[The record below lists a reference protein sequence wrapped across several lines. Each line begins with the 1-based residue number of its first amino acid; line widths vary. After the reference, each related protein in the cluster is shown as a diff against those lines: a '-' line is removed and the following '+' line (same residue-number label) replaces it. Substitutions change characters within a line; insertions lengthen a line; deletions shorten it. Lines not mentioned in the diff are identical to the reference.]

1 MNWFTDIEFARQE
14 FLWLLLSIPIFAVWY
29 YRKYRD
35 ATPDI
40 RFVHTAFVKNV
51 RKGIRIRLLHLPFVL
66 RMFAMMLLVIALSRP
81 QSSSSARDINIE
93 GIDIM
98 ITLDISGSMLA
109 QDFRPNRMEAAKS
122 TALDFIDMRP
132 NDRIGMTVFSG
143 QSFTLVPLTTDHA
156 MLKEFSASIR
166 TGMVE
171 DGTAIGD
178 GLATAI
184 NGLRDSDAISRVII
198 LLTDGINNRGVI
210 DPLTAAEIAA
220 LYDIRVYTIGVGS
233 SGPVPYPFQTPYGV
247 RIQDVEIPVDEELL
261 QQIADMT
268 EGQYFWAD
276 RYDVLE
282 QVYHEID
289 QLERTKID
297 IREYTHHQDAFFPL
311 LILALGLLCFE
322 IILRHTWL
330 RTTP

>member
-1 MNWFTDIEFARQE
+1 MNWIADIEFARQE
-14 FLWLLLSIPIFAVWY
+14 YLWLLVSIPLLVLWY
-29 YRKYRD
+29 IRKHRD
-35 ATPDI
+35 VSPDL
-40 RFVHTAFVKNV
+40 RFVHSEFIQNT
-51 RKGIRIRLLHLPFVL
+51 RKSIRLRLLHLPFAL
-66 RMFAMMLLVIALSRP
+66 RMIAVFLLILALARP
-81 QSSSSARDINIE
+81 QSLSSTRDVSVE

-109 QDFRPNRMEAAKS
+109 EDFKPNRMEAAKN

-143 QSFTLVPLTTDHA
+143 QSFTLVPLTTDHV
-156 MLKEFSASIR
+156 MLKELSANIR

-178 GLATAI
+178 GLATAV
-184 NGLRDSDAISRVII
+184 NRLRDSDAISRVII
-198 LLTDGINNRGVI
+198 LLTDGINNRGSI

-233 SGPVPYPFQTPYGV
+233 SGPVPYPFQTPFGIRY
-247 RIQDVEIPVDEELL
+247 QDVEIPVDEALL

-268 EGQYFWAD
+268 GGYYFWAD

-282 QVYHEID
+282 QVYEEID

-297 IREYTHHQDAFFPL
+297 VTEFTYYRDEFLPL
-311 LILALGLLCFE
+311 LILALGFIIAAFLLK
-322 IILRHTWL
+322 HTWL
-330 RTTP
+330 RTIP

>member
-1 MNWFTDIEFARQE
+1 MNWLTDIEFARQE
-14 FLWLLLSIPIFAVWY
+14 FLWLLAVIPILVGWY
-29 YRKYRD
+29 IRKHRD
-35 ATPDI
+35 ISPDI
-40 RFVHTAFVKNV
+40 RFVHSAFIRNV
-51 RKGIRIRLLHLPFVL
+51 RKSFRLRLLHFPFVL
-66 RMFAMMLLVIALSRP
+66 RMFALMFLIFALARP
-81 QSSSSARDINIE
+81 QSSSSTRDVSIE

-109 QDFRPNRMEAAKS
+109 EDFRPNRMEAAKM
-122 TALDFIDMRP
+122 TALEFIDMRP

-156 MLKEFSASIR
+156 MLKQLSANIR

-178 GLATAI
+178 GLATAV
-184 NGLRDSDAISRVII
+184 NRLRDSDAISRVII

-233 SGPVPYPFQTPYGV
+233 SGPVPYPFQTPYGI
-247 RIQDVEIPVDEELL
+247 RYQDVEIPVDEALL

-268 EGQYFWAD
+268 GGQYFWAD
-276 RYDVLE
+276 RMDVLE
-282 QVYHEID
+282 QVYEDID

-297 IREYTHHQDAFFPL
+297 VTEFTHYQDKYLSL
-311 LILALGLLCFE
+311 LLLALVFVGLEAL
-322 IILRHTWL
+322 LRQTWL
-330 RTTP
+330 KTTP

>member
-1 MNWFTDIEFARQE
+1 MNWLADIEFAKQE
-14 FLWLLLSIPIFAVWY
+14 FLWLLVVIPLFAIWY
-29 YRKYRD
+29 IRKHRD
-35 ATPDI
+35 ITPDI
-40 RFVHTAFVKNV
+40 RFVHSAFVKNV
-51 RKGIRIRLLHLPFVL
+51 KKSFRLHLLHFPFVL
-66 RMFAMMLLVIALSRP
+66 RMLVLIILLLALARP
-81 QSSSSARDINIE
+81 QSSSSSRDISIE

-109 QDFRPNRMEAAKS
+109 EDFRPNRMEAAKR
-122 TALDFIDMRP
+122 TALEFIDMRP

-143 QSFTLVPLTTDHA
+143 QSFTMVPLTTDHA
-156 MLKEFSASIR
+156 MLKELAASIR

-178 GLATAI
+178 GLATAV
-184 NGLRDSDAISRVII
+184 NRLRDSDAISRVII

-247 RIQDVEIPVDEELL
+247 RYQDVEIPVDEELL
-261 QQIADMT
+261 IQIADMT
-268 EGQYFWAD
+268 GGQYFWAD

-282 QVYHEID
+282 QVYEDID

-297 IREYTHHQDAFFPL
+297 VTEFTHHQDEFLPL
-311 LILALGLLCFE
+311 LILALGL
-322 IILRHTWL
+322 IILEVLLRQTWL
-330 RTTP
+330 KTTP

>member
-1 MNWFTDIEFARQE
+1 MNWFADIEFARQE
-14 FLWLLLSIPIFAVWY
+14 YLWLLVSIPLVTFWY
-29 YRKYRD
+29 IRKHRD
-35 ATPDI
+35 ITPDI
-40 RFVHTAFVKNV
+40 RFVHSEFIRNVKKSV
-51 RKGIRIRLLHLPFVL
+51 RLHFLHLPFIL
-66 RMFAMMLLVIALSRP
+66 RMLAIILLILALARP
-81 QSSSSARDINIE
+81 QSTSSTRDISVE

-109 QDFRPNRMEAAKS
+109 EDFRPNRMEAAKR
-122 TALDFIDMRP
+122 TALEFIDMRQ

-143 QSFTLVPLTTDHA
+143 QSFTLVPLTTDHR
-156 MLKEFSASIR
+156 MLKELSANIH

-178 GLATAI
+178 GLATAV
-184 NGLRDSDAISRVII
+184 NRLRDSNAISRVII

-233 SGPVPYPFQTPYGV
+233 SGPVPYPFQTPYGI
-247 RIQDVEIPVDEELL
+247 RYQDVEIPVDEELL

-268 EGQYFWAD
+268 GGQYFWAD

-282 QVYHEID
+282 QVYQEID
-289 QLERTKID
+289 QMERTKID
-297 IREYTHHQDAFFPL
+297 VTEFTHHQDEFLPL
-311 LILALGLLCFE
+311 ILLALGLICFE
-322 IILRHTWL
+322 ILLRNTWL